1 MQSTEKIKDIRVHL
15 DEDDGDTYAELEG
28 SLTVPTE
35 EVNGFLDELGELVRR
50 YGVG

>member
-1 MQSTEKIKDIRVHL
+1 MQSTEKIKDVRVHL

-28 SLTVPTE
+28 SLTVLTE